1 MNSAV
6 PNTLPAIVCPR
17 LPKSRA
23 MPKSESFTSPS
34 AVSSRLPGLMSR
46 WIDAAVVGVAEG
58 LGHLDADP
66 QHFAPGEDPPAA
78 QLRFQAAAGDQFH
91 GVEEVVALLAE
102 AEEADDVRMIELA
115 EGLDFG
121 LEALAEVGLV
131 DEGLG
136 EELDGGRLAALGVDP
151 FIDGAHAAA
160 AEFPP
165 DSVGT

>member
-1 MNSAV
+1 M
-6 PNTLPAIVCPR
+6 PNTLPGDRVPAAAEKPGDAEIGKLHLALGGQQQVAR
-17 LPKSRA
+17 LDVA
-23 MPKSESFTSPS
+23 MN
-34 AVSSRLPGLMSR
+34 
-46 WIDAAVVGVAEG
+46 DAAVVGVAEG

-102 AEEADDVRMIELA
+102 AEEADNVRMIEFA

-136 EELDGGRLAALGVDP
+136 EELHGGRLAALGVDP

>member
-1 MNSAV
+1 M
-6 PNTLPAIVCPR
+6 
-17 LPKSRA
+17 
-23 MPKSESFTSPS
+23 
-34 AVSSRLPGLMSR
+34 
-46 WIDAAVVGVAEG
+46 DHAAVVGVAQG
-58 LGHLDADP
+58 LGQFDADP

-102 AEEADDVRMIELA
+102 AEEADDVRMVELA

-136 EELDGGRLAALGVDP
+136 EELDGGRLAGFGVDP

-165 DSVGT
+165 DSVGTQLVDLHLPLTLPVEKPRMNADKRGLDESM